1 MYFILLII
9 FYLLSYFRNI
19 FYTLFLFYKR
29 KRKGKKKSEIMLFS
43 AFPVRPA
50 PAPSPPRH
58 SALTLSLSLT
68 NGPHLSG
75 APPSSRT
82 SRPRVTRSI
91 PSCAPAHTNPHSH
104 SLLSRSG
111 IVVFVSTWLFHPFT
125 LSLLPLPV
133 TISSERFTLH
143 RCPSTSPL
151 AL

>member
-19 FYTLFLFYKR
+19 FYTLFWFYKR

-91 PSCAPAHTNPHSH
+91 PSCAPAHTNPHSQ